1 MFMKYKNILISLI
14 IGFLVCFSFIKFLH
28 GDVFASTVNPDKIF
42 SISGTIDFGNDTGK
56 LSPVFS
62 YNSTVLND
70 LKRGEY
76 SVELLGRGDSM
87 LFKQDFQ
94 PAQIVAQY
102 NVPKQSLYT
111 KILSFLCR
119 ISLLNRFNITCPYVD
134 SALGTGGFVF
144 KLPYIDS
151 TTTIR
156 LKHGSKI
163 LDQLQPGSNF
173 PSIKINPIATRQ
185 LPTAGEFKFSWSAN
199 DIDNDKLYYLVL
211 ISNDNQKT
219 WKTISSGVPY
229 PQLSYDVSRIPKSD
243 GIFFQVLAS
252 DGINTSSDIVGPFS
266 ASAKMPMAQIINPK
280 DGDSIQQGYPIILLG
295 SGNSPEEENT
305 IPDERLTW
313 SSDISG
319 ILGNGQTLQVEKPL
333 PKGKHT
339 ITLSVIDKYGNKS
352 SASINLTI
360 K

>member
-1 MFMKYKNILISLI
+1 MKYKNILISLVF
-14 IGFLVCFSFIKFLH
+14 GFIVCFSFIIFLH
-28 GDVFASTVNPDKIF
+28 SDVFALTVNTDKIF

-56 LSPVFS
+56 LSPVLS

-76 SVELLGRGDSM
+76 SVELLDRDNSV
-87 LFKQDFQ
+87 LFQQDFQ
-94 PAQIVAQY
+94 PSQIMAQF
-102 NVPKQSLYT
+102 NVPRQSLYT
-111 KILSFLCR
+111 KILSILCR
-119 ISLLNRFNITCPYVD
+119 ISLLKRFNITCPYVD

-144 KLPYIDS
+144 KVPYIDGI
-151 TTTIR
+151 TTIQ
-156 LKHGSKI
+156 LKHGSKV
-163 LDQLQPGSNF
+163 LDQLRPGSHF

-185 LPTAGEFKFSWSAN
+185 LPTVGEFKFSWSAN
-199 DIDNDKLYYLVL
+199 DIDGDKLYYLVL
-211 ISNDNQKT
+211 ISNDSQKT

-229 PQLSYDVSRIPKSD
+229 PQISYDVSRMQKSED
-243 GIFFQVLAS
+243 IYFQVLTS
-252 DGINTSSDIVGPFS
+252 DGINTTSDTIGPFS
-266 ASAKMPMAQIINPK
+266 ASIKIPIAQIINPK

-319 ILGNGQTLQVEKPL
+319 ILGNGQTLQLEKLL
-333 PKGKHT
+333 PKGKHV
-339 ITLSVIDKYGNKS
+339 ITLSVIDKYGNKDS
-352 SASINLTI
+352 VSVNLII